1 MKYLIIL
8 ALMLCANRQG
18 YSQEQI
24 PETGFSDVIVKKKI
38 NGKIC
43 DSCRAVS
50 VVTKEYDFNYVI
62 TGAGH
67 TPHRFGRLKG
77 SFSYGP
83 SRPRAPLVSAYV
95 ISQRNIGISFLPNF
109 LQENGNKI
117 QLYRNF
123 GGPDYTKLEFRAEQN
138 GKVIKP
144 WMPLSALG
152 ENSNYAILG
161 INFPEDKFIPV
172 LWKRTFYAGDFNLDI
187 MDSLKVTVRE
197 ITTKKL
203 LQRISIL
210 RAADTANNFIYYQ
223 LPLGDGGL
231 NANLQDILN
240 LGRGEPVAFGGDTS
254 TIFKKDYGSIG
265 ILLYKGLTFQD
276 EVEYSFGKNPY
287 KWKSLTALDPG
298 HGVFLVLPSDMT
310 AGKDHDIYLRYK
322 SQPETVHSITVS
334 VKPPP
339 FEIPWAQIAVISIL
353 ILTLGLTWFYL
364 RNKRNKRKLAALKQK
379 NEDTETRLS
388 LLSGQLNPHFLFNS
402 LNAIQGTINNN
413 QEKANAYIASV
424 ASFMRDVM
432 DNSKKEFVSLQ
443 EELKQEEDYLKLEQ
457 ERSAFSYTISVS
469 TDLRP
474 SLIDFP
480 PLLLQPVLENSIR
493 HAFGQNLSDP
503 TITIQIFRDTNN
515 LNVKLADNGITF
527 WNSDGVQQGH
537 GLSLTRKRI
546 AVYNEKLEGMSIQM
560 NVNYSEGS
568 GTITTF
574 TLQNWLS

>member
-1 MKYLIIL
+1 
-8 ALMLCANRQG
+8 MLCANRQG

-83 SRPRAPLVSAYV
+83 SRPRALLASAYV

-123 GGPDYTKLEFRAEQN
+123 GGPDYTKLEFKAEQN

-287 KWKSLTALDPG
+287 KWKSLKALDPG
-298 HGVFLVLPSDMT
+298 HGVFLVLPSNMT

-334 VKPPP
+334 VKAPP

-413 QEKANAYIASV
+413 PEKANAYIASV

-527 WNSDGVQQGH
+527 WNSDGVQEGH